1 MLPKTSFLASDS
13 GVLDR
18 QVSSRPTPLS
28 YRRRSRSPPPPAPSS
43 FPHHSTSY
51 ACAVPCLVL
60 RHTLSY
66 AFATPCPIQWPV
78 SSNAFTMTFPALISW
93 VMPSCRHR
101 SAPSSLEAVHSRACP
116 ISHPLPV
123 SHPPALKSRPPSMKC
138 TDPRTAS
145 SFNLPSP
152 SSPPNSFLI
161 HVFGLTCST
170 VPLEQVLRFSKPLAK
185 IEGETT
191 INRGGVRGEV
201 ECTGNQL
208 QQAPAVSPRL
218 LPSSRMHFQPF
229 VFAWVWCNAC
239 SCSCSCPALVNDWH
253 WIRCCCLAGG
263 WRSVPV

>member
-1 MLPKTSFLASDS
+1 
-13 GVLDR
+13 
-18 QVSSRPTPLS
+18 
-28 YRRRSRSPPPPAPSS
+28 
-43 FPHHSTSY
+43 
-51 ACAVPCLVL
+51 
-60 RHTLSY
+60 
-66 AFATPCPIQWPV
+66 
-78 SSNAFTMTFPALISW
+78 MTFPALISW

-239 SCSCSCPALVNDWH
+239 SCSCSCPALVGGEAFLCEDALFLFPEDVTEEEEKAEEEAKNDV
-253 WIRCCCLAGG
+253 RPQQFRVKEGG
-263 WRSVPV
+263 KEVEVACHACIALLRSRYPRLKR